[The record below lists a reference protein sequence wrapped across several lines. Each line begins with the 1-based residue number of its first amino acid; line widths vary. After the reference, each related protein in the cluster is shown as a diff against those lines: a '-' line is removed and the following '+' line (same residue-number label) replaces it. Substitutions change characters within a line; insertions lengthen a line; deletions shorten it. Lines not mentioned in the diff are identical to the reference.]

1 MIADDRV
8 IENIIK
14 LKELGMTNEEIIDN
28 LVKIGLSKEDSQKLI
43 DKTEE
48 KNKPKNEDYKVKE
61 KIEESN
67 KVKKESEDHKIKEE
81 SENKK
86 ENITSK
92 TKEQENTNTIE
103 TKKQNEIPIDFFT
116 SKEEKKRTEI
126 PIIKTETKMPDLKI
140 DTDESITLPTP
151 KFNSFEEDT
160 IPLPKFENE
169 DYKEETI
176 SPPKFDNLNFEQK
189 NTFDNIEPTQENYDS
204 VWQTGILTTINS
216 KLNELEFK
224 QKKFEED
231 LKQKLS
237 SEIKKI
243 NTIQLSSK
251 QMLFDNITEVLSKEK
266 SQINTKVIT
275 ELAKFKIIEAKL
287 NNKISTIEESK
298 DKLNELIKNAE
309 AKNIAINS
317 NLIDNKEKTKKI
329 IVETQQNITQII
341 STITTK
347 LNDKIKEINTTLA
360 LQSRITQ
367 GLVKNTQQSV
377 EQQIRELVEFEKNI
391 RSQIDPKKLYSKLE
405 ELDNFK
411 LTLSNRFEERF
422 ENVKIEFLNKA
433 KNAMTKQIE
442 KELEEI
448 KKVRTEI
455 AEKTDPEKITRKL
468 RELKIFEEDLLISI
482 DEKISQS
489 LKLYESSINQE
500 FRSKMNDIK
509 KAESKLQEKLVLADV
524 LQEKID
530 ELDNFKKQFIAVIDK
545 NIEKMNENMKY
556 LNERIK
562 K

>member
-8 IENIIK
+8 IENILK
-14 LKELGMTNEEIIDN
+14 LKELGMTNKEIIDN
-28 LVKIGLSKEDSQKLI
+28 LIKIGLSEEDSQNLI
-43 DKTEE
+43 NKTEKINKSKTDDNKIKTEDKDNSKTQTIPNNEE
-48 KNKPKNEDYKVKE
+48 K
-61 KIEESN
+61 KIE
-67 KVKKESEDHKIKEE
+67 
-81 SENKK
+81 
-86 ENITSK
+86 K
-92 TKEQENTNTIE
+92 TVEV
-103 TKKQNEIPIDFFT
+103 KKQNEIPTDFFA
-116 SKEEKKRTEI
+116 SKNEKKELDI
-126 PIIKTETKMPDLKI
+126 PIIKKETKMPDFNI
-140 DTDESITLPTP
+140 NTNENIILPTP
-151 KFNSFEEDT
+151 KFDNFEEEDT
-160 IPLPKFENE
+160 QASKFENK
-169 DYKEETI
+169 DFKKEKIQT
-176 SPPKFDNLNFEQK
+176 PKFDDLNFEQG
-189 NTFDNIEPTQENYDS
+189 NVFDNIESTQDNYDS

-216 KLNELEFK
+216 KLNELEAK

-231 LKQKLS
+231 LKQKIA

-251 QMLFDNITEVLSKEK
+251 QILYNNITEVLSKEK
-266 SQINTKVIT
+266 TQIDTKIIT

-287 NNKISTIEESK
+287 NSKISTIEENK
-298 DKLNELIKNAE
+298 GKLNELIKNAE
-309 AKNIAINS
+309 AKNIEINN

-329 IVETQQNITQII
+329 IAETQQNITQII

-377 EQQIRELVEFEKNI
+377 EQQIRELVDFEKNI

-411 LTLSNRFEERF
+411 TTLSNRFEERF
-422 ENVKIEFLNKA
+422 ENVKLEFLNKA
-433 KNAMTKQIE
+433 KNAMTRQIE
-442 KELEEI
+442 KELEELN
-448 KKVRTEI
+448 KVRTEI

-468 RELKIFEEDLLISI
+468 KELKVFEEDLLISI

-500 FRSKMNDIK
+500 FKSKMNDVK
-509 KAESKLQEKLVLADV
+509 KTESKLQEKLVLAEI